1 MLMDSLKM
9 LRTVGK
15 SYGKQK
21 DVSHSFNPLFQPD
34 HNDHHPRKFGHRG
47 IQQDAPPAL
56 MLLIYSSKRL
66 QFRPLLT
73 DYYSG
78 CGGRAKRYPCK
89 TKGRTGSPVAA

>member
-15 SYGKQK
+15 NRGKQK
-21 DVSHSFNPLFQPD
+21 AVFHRFNPLFQPD
-34 HNDHHPRKFGHRG
+34 HNGHQPRKFEHRG

-66 QFRPLLT
+66 QFRLLHH
-73 DYYSG
+73 
-78 CGGRAKRYPCK
+78 
-89 TKGRTGSPVAA
+89 